1 MSVRKRKWATKT
13 GEARESWIVD
23 YTDSKGS
30 RHIETFAR
38 KKDADGRHDAVRVDV
53 RKGVHTPVNKSATV
67 EKAAHDWLKYVE
79 LEGREAT
86 TVEQYKAHANLH
98 ILPRIGREKLAALT
112 APRIEDFRD
121 ELLESMS
128 RPLARKVLTS
138 LKSIIK
144 DAQRRGNVAQNVA
157 AGVLIKKDKRTENVK
172 LKIGVDIPTP
182 QEVAAIINA
191 STGRWKPLLITAAF
205 TGLRASELR
214 GLRWKDVNLK
224 EERLHVQQRADRLN
238 QIGRPKT
245 AAGDREVPLRPVVV
259 QALRE
264 WKLQCPRGDQD
275 LVFANG
281 GGGIENLSN
290 ILQRG
295 FQPAQV
301 AAGVTVP
308 VKDEQGKPIRGEDG
322 KPVLAA
328 KYYGLHSLRHF
339 NASWLINRKADGGLE
354 LPPKIV
360 QERLGHSTIGMT
372 MDTYGHLFPR
382 GREDV
387 EITELERALSLS

>member
-1 MSVRKRKWATKT
+1 MSVRKRRWTTRT
-13 GEARESWIVD
+13 GEFKEAWIVD
-23 YTDSKGS
+23 YTDAKGE
-30 RHIETFAR
+30 RHIETFAK
-38 KKDADGRHDAVRVDV
+38 KKDADQRHDDVRVDV
-53 RKGVHTPVNKSATV
+53 RKGVHTPVNKSITV
-67 EKAAHDWLKYVE
+67 EKAAQDWIKYIE

-86 TVEQYKAHANLH
+86 TVEQYRTHMNLH
-98 ILPRIGREKLAALT
+98 IVPRIGREKLAALT
-112 APRIEDFRD
+112 APRIEDLRD

-128 RPLARKVLTS
+128 RPMARKVLTS
-138 LKSIIK
+138 LKSILK

-157 AGVLIKKDKRTENVK
+157 AGVQIKKDKRTENVK
-172 LKIGVDIPTP
+172 LKVGVDIPTP

-191 STGRWKPLLITAAF
+191 ATGRWRPLLIAAAF

-224 EERLHVQQRADRLN
+224 DEKLHVTQRADRLN

-245 AAGDREVPLRPVVV
+245 AAGDREIPLRPVVL

-264 WKLQCPRGDQD
+264 WRLKCPRGERD
-275 LVFANG
+275 LVFPNG
-281 GGGIENLSN
+281 EGGIENLSN

-301 AAGVTVP
+301 AAGVTVQ
-308 VKDEQGKPIRGEDG
+308 VKDEHGKPVRDEEGN
-322 KPVLAA
+322 PVLAA

-354 LPPKIV
+354 LPPKEV
-360 QERLGHSTIGMT
+360 QTRLGHSNIAMT
-372 MDTYGHLFPR
+372 MDVYGHLFPR
-382 GREDV
+382 RREDV
-387 EITELERALSLS
+387 EITELERSLS